1 MCRRPAD
8 AFNARNGFPLG
19 RSPVARP
26 RVLQGERERSNPSS
40 GCRQTAPI
48 GAPGP
53 IGAEGLDLPNAL
65 GGCIAATAE
74 EIAAAVSRLHNNK
87 KANATCRAAG
97 LRYVEEVFSEAR
109 LDALMQQ
116 VLGPAIRESAKIETA
131 AAR

>member
-1 MCRRPAD
+1 VA
-8 AFNARNGFPLG
+8 PL
-19 RSPVARP
+19 RF
-26 RVLQGERERSNPSS
+26 
-40 GCRQTAPI
+40 
-48 GAPGP
+48 GAGIKGKVIDSLAAGVPCVMTP
-53 IGAEGLDLPNAL
+53 IGAEGLDLPSAL
-65 GGCIAATAE
+65 GGYIAATAE

-116 VLGPAIRESAKIETA
+116 VLGPVIRASAKIETA